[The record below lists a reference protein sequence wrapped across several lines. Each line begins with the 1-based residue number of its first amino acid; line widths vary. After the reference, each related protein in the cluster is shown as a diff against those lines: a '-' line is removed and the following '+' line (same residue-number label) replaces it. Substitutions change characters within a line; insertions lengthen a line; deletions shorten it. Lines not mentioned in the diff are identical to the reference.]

1 MIIASPA
8 ARKSYLTI
16 LSIVAWFALV
26 GQLYLII
33 VNRNTSVVVT
43 LIRYISFFTIL
54 TNLLVALCSTFLL
67 RDKTNKGQNFFSRL
81 KTITAIAVYITVVGL
96 VYNLVLRF
104 LWQPQGLQL
113 IVDELLH
120 TVVPILF
127 ILFWLLFVP
136 KAGLKAKDIL
146 PWLLYPFAYI
156 IYILIRGAITGE
168 YPYPFIDVAQLGY
181 DKVLLNSGMLLI
193 VFVVFTLLYV
203 GLDKFLK
210 K

>member
-1 MIIASPA
+1 MNTPSPA
-8 ARKSYLTI
+8 ARKIHLVV
-16 LSIVAWFALV
+16 LSIVAWFALI

-33 VNRNTSVVVT
+33 QNRNTSITST

-54 TNLLVALCSTFLL
+54 TNLLVALCSTILL
-67 RDKTNKGQNFFSRL
+67 RDKNNEGLNFFTRL

-96 VYNLVLRF
+96 IYNLILRF

-120 TVVPILF
+120 TVVPVLF

-136 KAGLKAKDIL
+136 KAGLKAKDIW
-146 PWLLYPFAYI
+146 PWLLYPFVYV

-168 YPYPFIDVAQLGY
+168 YPYPFIDVVQLGY
-181 DKVLLNSGMLLI
+181 SKVFLNSGMLVI
-193 VFVVFTLLYV
+193 VFIVFSLLFV
-203 GLDKFLK
+203 GLDRFLK

>member
-1 MIIASPA
+1 MIAFSPA
-8 ARKSYLTI
+8 ARRVYLII
-16 LSIVAWFALV
+16 LSIVAWFALI

-33 VNRNTSVVVT
+33 LNRNTSVVVT
-43 LIRYISFFTIL
+43 LVRYISFFTIL
-54 TNLLVALCSTFLL
+54 TNLLVALCSTILL
-67 RDKTNKGQNFFSRL
+67 RDKNNEVNFFSRL

-113 IVDELLH
+113 VVDELLH
-120 TVVPILF
+120 TVVPVLF

-146 PWLLYPFAYI
+146 PWLLYPFVYV
-156 IYILIRGAITGE
+156 IYILIRGAMTGE
-168 YPYPFIDVAQLGY
+168 YPYPFIDVVQLGY
-181 DKVLLNSGMLLI
+181 SKVFLNSGMLVI
-193 VFVVFTLLYV
+193 VFLVFSWVYV
-203 GLDKFLK
+203 GLDRFVK

>member
-1 MIIASPA
+1 MITFSPA
-8 ARKSYLTI
+8 ARRVYLII
-16 LSIVAWFALV
+16 LSMVAWFALI

-33 VNRNTSVVVT
+33 LNRNASVIVT
-43 LIRYISFFTIL
+43 LVRYISFFTIL
-54 TNLLVALCSTFLL
+54 TNLLVALCSTILL
-67 RDKTNKGQNFFSRL
+67 RKKNNEVNFFSRL

-120 TVVPILF
+120 TVVPVLF

-146 PWLLYPFAYI
+146 PWLLYPFVYV
-156 IYILIRGAITGE
+156 IYILIRGAMTGE
-168 YPYPFIDVAQLGY
+168 YPYPFIDVVQLGY
-181 DKVLLNSGMLLI
+181 SKVFLNSGMLVI
-193 VFVVFTLLYV
+193 VFLVFSWVYV
-203 GLDKFLK
+203 GLDRFVK